1 MIELKKSVI
10 VPFTP
15 ETIYNL
21 VTDIKN
27 YPQYLPWC
35 SDSKIDEIN
44 GNEVCATVYIEYLKI
59 KTHFA
64 TKNINTPC
72 SKIEMQFL
80 DGPFKT
86 FTGEWNFTPLG
97 ENGCKIDFQL
107 KYQFSNILIEKAI
120 GPVFGYISK
129 NIVDSFIK
137 EAKRLHS

>member
-1 MIELKKSVI
+1 MTELKKSVI

-15 ETIYNL
+15 ETMYNL
-21 VTDIKN
+21 VTDIEN
-27 YPQYLPWC
+27 YPKYLPWC
-35 SDSKIDEIN
+35 SKSSIDNTN
-44 GNEVCATVYIEYLKI
+44 GNEISGTVYIEYLKI

-64 TKNINTPC
+64 TKNINTPF

-107 KYQFSNILIEKAI
+107 KYQFSNILVEKAI
-120 GPVFGYISK
+120 GPVFSYISK

-137 EAKRLHS
+137 EARSRHG